1 MKKILSITILAVL
14 VLVNVSIAFA
24 ALGTTP
30 VVPTELATGSATREF
45 HSQMFLINGDLFFI
59 DDGYPN
65 SSFYSVASDGTET
78 KLNLSGDVVGT
89 TVSEVKPFNLV
100 TTNSSLYFAA
110 SYGANVYIYQLVP
123 TSTSTAQVTRIHT
136 FTNVYDNNG
145 ALKSGGSNNL
155 IFSFQTNN
163 IAPDNQNV
171 AYLID
176 LSSAPASVSE
186 ITRTAYL
193 NETVGAAGFMAVSD
207 AAVCNGKTYLGTQY
221 YAGDGSG
228 NYISS
233 VWVNNSPTSNT
244 RVFGTTLGQY
254 IGSFMVNGNSL
265 YTLSADFSG
274 GDGEIVRIDCTT
286 DAATTIFAAQ
296 SAGFTV
302 VTYYP
307 FQYGLAM
314 IDGNLLF
321 AGVAPNG
328 VNNNRQQ
335 VYGISSEAMAD
346 LTSGTTTG
354 VALADVAGET
364 AFATGGTNY
373 QGHEPWLMVN
383 DGSRIIYGGRSVD
396 GTYNIFALELGAATP
411 TATPTQPGGGSGGG
425 GEGSTTDAMKSNL
438 LPSTGFSQRGVSSVA
453 LQPESLA
460 YTSYSD
466 LSLSIPSINVALPIV
481 GVPQVNNRWDVS
493 WLGENA
499 GYLHGT
505 AFPTWLGNSV
515 ITGHVWNADNQP
527 GAFAELKKVAVG
539 DQVIVK
545 GFGQTAVYK
554 VTDSRLVWPTQTNVV
569 MASYKDQSVIT
580 LLTCEDYSILW
591 DTYSFRRMVRAEL
604 VEIK

>member
-1 MKKILSITILAVL
+1 MKKILSLTILAVL

-30 VVPTELATGSATREF
+30 VIPTELATGSATRVF

-59 DDGYPN
+59 DDGYPD

-78 KLNLSGDVVGT
+78 LLTLSGDVVGT
-89 TVSEVKPFNLV
+89 TVSQVKSFNLV

-145 ALKSGGSNNL
+145 TLKSGGSNKL

-193 NETVGAAGFMAVSD
+193 NDTVGAAGFMAVSD

-221 YAGDGSG
+221 YAGDGTG
-228 NYISS
+228 NFISS
-233 VWVNNSPTSNT
+233 VWVNNSTTSNT

-254 IGSFMVNGNSL
+254 IGSFMVNGNYL
-265 YTLSADFSG
+265 YVLSADFAG
-274 GDGEIVRIDCTT
+274 GDGEIIQIDCTT
-286 DAATTIFAAQ
+286 DVATTIFTAQ
-296 SAGFTV
+296 TAGFKV

-321 AGVAPNG
+321 AGVAPNSINSNG
-328 VNNNRQQ
+328 QQ
-335 VYGISSEAMAD
+335 VYGISSEAIAA
-346 LTSGTTTG
+346 LSSGSAAG
-354 VALADVAGET
+354 VAISDVAAET

-373 QGHEPWLMVN
+373 EGHEPWLMVN
-383 DGSRIIYGGRSVD
+383 DGSRILYGGRSVD
-396 GTYNIFALELGAATP
+396 GTYNIFALELGAAVP
-411 TATPTQPGGGSGGG
+411 TATPTIPGGGSGGG
-425 GEGSTTDAMKSNL
+425 GGSSSDASNTSI
-438 LPSTGFSQRGVSSVA
+438 LPSTGFSQREPSA
-453 LQPESLA
+453 LPSQPESQE
-460 YTSYSD
+460 YTTYSD
-466 LSLSIPSINVALPIV
+466 LSIAIPSINVEMSIV
-481 GVPQVNNRWDVS
+481 GVPKYNNSWDVS
-493 WLGENA
+493 WLGNNA

-515 ITGHVWNADNQP
+515 ITGHVWNANNQP
-527 GAFAELKKVAVG
+527 GAFAELKKVALG
-539 DQVIVK
+539 DEVIVN
-545 GFGQTAVYK
+545 GFGQKAVYK
-554 VTDSRLVWPTQTNVV
+554 VTDSRLVWPNQTNVV
-569 MASYKDQSVIT
+569 MESYKDKSVIT

-604 VEIK
+604 VKIK

>member
-1 MKKILSITILAVL
+1 MKKILSLTILAVL

-30 VVPTELATGSATREF
+30 VIPTELATGSATRVF
-45 HSQMFLINGDLFFI
+45 HSQMVLINGDLFFI
-59 DDGYPN
+59 DDGYPD

-78 KLNLSGDVVGT
+78 LLTLSGDVVGT
-89 TVSEVKPFNLV
+89 TVSQVKSFNLV

-145 ALKSGGSNNL
+145 TLKSGGSNKL

-193 NETVGAAGFMAVSD
+193 NDTVGAAGFMAVSD

-221 YAGDGSG
+221 YAGDGTG
-228 NYISS
+228 NFISS
-233 VWVNNSPTSNT
+233 VWVNNSTTSNT

-254 IGSFMVNGNSL
+254 IGSFMVNGNYL
-265 YTLSADFSG
+265 YVLSADFAG
-274 GDGEIVRIDCTT
+274 GDGEIIQIDCTT
-286 DAATTIFAAQ
+286 DVATTIFTAQ
-296 SAGFTV
+296 TAGFKV

-321 AGVAPNG
+321 AGVAPNSINSNG
-328 VNNNRQQ
+328 QQ
-335 VYGISSEAMAD
+335 VYGISSEAIAA
-346 LTSGTTTG
+346 LSSGSAAG
-354 VALADVAGET
+354 VAISDVAAET

-373 QGHEPWLMVN
+373 EGHEPWLMVN
-383 DGSRIIYGGRSVD
+383 DGSRILYGGRSVD
-396 GTYNIFALELGAATP
+396 GTYNIFALELGAAVP
-411 TATPTQPGGGSGGG
+411 TATPTIPGGGSGGG
-425 GEGSTTDAMKSNL
+425 GGSSSDASNTSI
-438 LPSTGFSQRGVSSVA
+438 LPSTGFSQREPSA
-453 LQPESLA
+453 LPSQPESQE
-460 YTSYSD
+460 YTTYSD
-466 LSLSIPSINVALPIV
+466 LSIAIPSINVEMSIV
-481 GVPQVNNRWDVS
+481 GVPKYNNSWDVS
-493 WLGENA
+493 WLGNNA

-515 ITGHVWNADNQP
+515 ITGHVWNANNQP
-527 GAFAELKKVAVG
+527 GAFAELKKVALG
-539 DQVIVK
+539 DEVIVN
-545 GFGQTAVYK
+545 GFGQKAVYK
-554 VTDSRLVWPTQTNVV
+554 VTDSRLVWPNQTNVV
-569 MASYKDQSVIT
+569 MESYKDKSVIT

-604 VEIK
+604 VKIK